1 MRRPNVLAGAGGI
14 AFGVLNVVSF
24 AVGNTPGGTYV
35 ESNIGPYLAPE
46 HLPAVLISLLL
57 GLLGLVGLICL
68 LAYLREAIS
77 VTAGNQ
83 QAASVFW
90 GARME
95 AVAAFA
101 VGGAIT
107 AASPINHALGGS
119 AASIAPAVTY
129 LILEVGLVIVLG
141 PAAMLMG
148 LAMIVL
154 TLSSRAML
162 PSWLRWLTLIF
173 GVITL
178 ASLAFLPFFVL
189 LIWAGVVG
197 VWLLVAGRG
206 PTSSPAAAG

>member
-1 MRRPNVLAGAGGI
+1 M
-14 AFGVLNVVSF
+14 
-24 AVGNTPGGTYV
+24 
-35 ESNIGPYLAPE
+35 
-46 HLPAVLISLLL
+46 LISLLL
-57 GLLGLVGLICL
+57 GLLGLIGLICL

-83 QAASVFW
+83 LAASVFW
-90 GARME
+90 GAGLA

-107 AASPINHALGGS
+107 AASPINHVLGGS

-189 LIWAGVVG
+189 LIWAVVVG

-206 PTSSPAAAG
+206 PTSSPAAG